1 MKCHE
6 QDDEKDYVIMTIST
20 VFRSMNGKPKVKSKS
35 FHNQILLANVNF
47 TAWCYIH
54 SAGIAESVFETGRR
68 SLINIYFVL
77 DIKRPTHIERAPS
90 IVGRESDFRSLN
102 VKNTQNQKTR
112 HFL

>member
-1 MKCHE
+1 MENRKRNRRE
-6 QDDEKDYVIMTIST
+6 SD
-20 VFRSMNGKPKVKSKS
+20 

-54 SAGIAESVFETGRR
+54 SAGIAESVFETSRR

-102 VKNTQNQKTR
+102 VKNTQSQKTR
-112 HFL
+112 HFLEHHNKLQVIFVFEQFRRQF